1 MEWGG
6 RGYFKYYIKPTRP
19 KNIWPQ
25 TIKSIQLGIADEVGK
40 TYRNKM
46 LLTSNL
52 SKIKIKHN
60 AQEK

>member
-1 MEWGG
+1 M
-6 RGYFKYYIKPTRP
+6 
-19 KNIWPQ
+19 
-25 TIKSIQLGIADEVGK
+25 EVGK

-52 SKIKIKHN
+52 SKTKIKHN